1 MKEKRRKGNK
11 RNDNQAIKKETAP
24 AVTQKKAAVAGDP
37 AGCREGS
44 ESGGGSS
51 RRYVWFVAAII
62 LIGILIYSNSFDCS
76 FHFDDSNIFVSSV
89 TRESATIGDWLKLF
103 PSRPLGVASF
113 ALNYHFHKMNVWGY
127 HFVNLAI
134 HLANALLIFWLCLL
148 TFSTPVMK
156 DAPVSR
162 HRAWI
167 AFFTAML
174 FVSHPLAT
182 QSVTY
187 IAQRFA
193 SLATFF
199 YLLSTVLYVKGRFRT
214 GGGTASWLFYGG
226 TVVSAVLAMLTK
238 EIAFTLPFALLLYEV
253 CFLKTEPWK
262 FDFDRKKGLAVS
274 ALIFVIFAVLFFRV
288 FSFKIFDTVPPLKGY
303 NYSISA
309 KEYLFTQFNVLVT
322 YLRLFILPVNQ
333 NLDYDY
339 PVSHSLFDGYT
350 LPCLFFLTAIVALG
364 VWAFKRWRLVAFGIF
379 WFFLT
384 MSVESSIIPVSQ
396 NVIFE
401 HRTYL
406 SSFGFFLAATSALFY
421 FARERY
427 KQVAVGVLIVLVCAG
442 SVLAY
447 QRNRVW
453 KDEYTLWTDCV
464 KKSPNKGKT
473 LAGLAQ
479 ALFSRGDIRAALQ
492 YFDRSI
498 ALSPYY
504 DLLYYNRGSVR
515 YALKDYRGAAADYDA
530 ALKINP
536 SHIPSYHNRAYA
548 KIQLGDYTGAAADF
562 EAALKINPGA
572 AETYISLGN
581 LKAQYLKDYAGSI
594 QMFTRAIALEPGNVW
609 PYSNRGFSRLM
620 LNDRKGACEDW
631 RAAAGMGSEPGRRA
645 LQIYCRQ

>member
-1 MKEKRRKGNK
+1 MKEKRRKGQK
-11 RNDNQAIKKETAP
+11 RNDHQAIRKETVP
-24 AVTQKKAAVAGDP
+24 AVAQEKAAVIGDP
-37 AGCREGS
+37 AGGKEGS
-44 ESGGGSS
+44 ESGGRLI
-51 RRYVWFVAAII
+51 RRYVWFLAAII
-62 LIGILIYSNSFDCS
+62 LAGILVYSNSFDCS

-89 TRESATIGDWLKLF
+89 TRESATIGDWMKIF
-103 PSRPLGVASF
+103 PSRPVGMATF

-134 HLANALLIFWLCLL
+134 HLANTLLIFWLCLL

-156 DAPVSR
+156 DAAVSR

-167 AFFTAML
+167 AFFSAML

-199 YLLSTVLYVKGRFRT
+199 YLLSVALYVEGRLRT
-214 GGGTASWLFYGG
+214 GSGTASWLFYGG
-226 TVVSAVLAMLTK
+226 TVISAVLAMLTK

-253 CFLKTEPWK
+253 CFLKTDPWK
-262 FDFDRKKGLAVS
+262 CDVDRAKGLMVS
-274 ALIFVIFAVLFFRV
+274 ALIFIIFVALFFRV
-288 FSFKIFDTVPPLKGY
+288 FSFSIFDTVPPLKGY

-309 KEYLFTQFNVLVT
+309 KEYLFTQFNVIVT
-322 YLRLFILPVNQ
+322 YLRLFVLPVNQ

-350 LPCLFFLTAIVALG
+350 FPCLLFLLAIAALG
-364 VWAFKRWRLVAFGIF
+364 VWAFKRWRLIAFGIF

-384 MSVESSIIPVSQ
+384 MSVESSIVPVSQ

-406 SSFGFFLAATSALFY
+406 SGFGFFLAAISVLFY
-421 FARERY
+421 LARDRF
-427 KQVAVGVLIVLVCAG
+427 KRVAVGVLIVLVCTG

-473 LAGLAQ
+473 VAGLAQ
-479 ALFSRGDIRAALQ
+479 ALFSRGDAHTALQ

-498 ALSPYY
+498 ALSPHY
-504 DLLYYNRGSVR
+504 DLLYYNRGSVK

-548 KIQLGDYTGAAADF
+548 KIQIGDYMGAAADF
-562 EAALKINPGA
+562 EMALKIDPGV

-581 LKAQYLKDYAGSI
+581 LKAQHLKDYEGSI
-594 QMFTRAIALEPGNVW
+594 QLFTKAIALEPGNVW
-609 PYSNRGFSRLM
+609 PYSNRGFSRFM
-620 LNDRKGACEDW
+620 INDRRGACEDW
-631 RAAAGMGSEPGRRA
+631 RVAAGMGSEPGRRA
-645 LQIYCRQ
+645 WQTYCRQ